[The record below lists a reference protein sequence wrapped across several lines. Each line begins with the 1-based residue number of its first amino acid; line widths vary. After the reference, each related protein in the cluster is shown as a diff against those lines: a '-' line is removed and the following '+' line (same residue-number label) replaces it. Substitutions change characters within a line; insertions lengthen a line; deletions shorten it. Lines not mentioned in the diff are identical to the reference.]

1 MEQME
6 YILIDEN
13 NRVASIVHVPVGD
26 NHYMDF
32 NSDEYEL
39 IVTDSSGIDIN
50 TNWVDWIYNKES
62 NTFEYDPIIEKYEY
76 TDLSTGKK
84 VSITEDE
91 FNNLVD
97 EKVRNN
103 VMAIL
108 QELADKDAA
117 SIQKILNI

>member
-1 MEQME
+1 M
-6 YILIDEN
+6 
-13 NRVASIVHVPVGD
+13 
-26 NHYMDF
+26 
-32 NSDEYEL
+32 
-39 IVTDSSGIDIN
+39 
-50 TNWVDWIYNKES
+50 
-62 NTFEYDPIIEKYEY
+62 
-76 TDLSTGKK
+76 STGKK

>member
-50 TNWVDWIYNKES
+50 TN
-62 NTFEYDPIIEKYEY
+62 
-76 TDLSTGKK
+76 
-84 VSITEDE
+84 
-91 FNNLVD
+91 
-97 EKVRNN
+97 
-103 VMAIL
+103 
-108 QELADKDAA
+108 
-117 SIQKILNI
+117 